1 MRKEKA
7 LMLALKI
14 INTCKHYSSQDRCR
28 QCPFN
33 MGGCIVS
40 GEIPSEW
47 EVSEIATT
55 IELNKKGEIK

>member
-14 INTCKHYSSQDRCR
+14 INTCKHYGNQDRCT

-33 MGGCIVS
+33 MGCCIVS
-40 GEIPSEW
+40 GEIPAEW
-47 EVSEIATT
+47 EVAEITT
-55 IELNKKGEIK
+55 IYELKKKENK